1 MLQRQIKGLILLI
14 AYLWCE
20 AGRLF
25 CWNSP
30 WSPASAIF
38 SWWRRQHDGPSATD
52 WLLPPWVPLD
62 SNSQLR
68 WVVENGPGMEFNAR
82 ARGIRIQRCHRSPAQ
97 VVAQLL
103 RALSVYQARVVLAKF
118 RTTWILFPGRALCI
132 YVESYSCLRSLDVH
146 TG

>member
-1 MLQRQIKGLILLI
+1 MLQRQIKDLILSLTCDVKQEGFSAGIHLDRQLPQYSPGGDSTMDRPLI
-14 AYLWCE
+14 GCCRRGCPQMRIRSSVGSSRMDRE
-20 AGRLF
+20 
-25 CWNSP
+25 WNST
-30 WSPASAIF
+30 
-38 SWWRRQHDGPSATD
+38 RE
-52 WLLPPWVPLD
+52 L
-62 SNSQLR
+62 
-68 WVVENGPGMEFNAR
+68 
-82 ARGIRIQRCHRSPAQ
+82 ARGIRNRNQRCHRSPAQ